1 MSKLAS
7 FAAGFGGGYLKAR
20 DKEYERERQEK
31 ADARQAKLDDM
42 QAEQFGWARDA
53 AEAKRRERADKEAID
68 RAVTEGMS
76 AGTVQ
81 DAGAVRYADADGAQ
95 KTAYQPD
102 LKTAEFAAEQQR
114 LEEGQSLTPP
124 ATPSAPQAEQA
135 ASVRTLGGARRLFSG
150 LTAASDAKKFVD
162 ENPVTPYAKF
172 MAMSEK
178 LSTMAGG
185 QEKADAYLKR
195 AKEAEKEGAFRAL
208 TMLDAGDPEGA
219 LKAWNSTGAKRLGE
233 GQKFVT
239 VADKAGNKIH
249 RVVNSDGLV
258 VVPNVEQAMLRY
270 LSGIEGAAASAKA
283 RAEAEDKIR
292 AKLAEP
298 VVVGDGGTFIP
309 GVGDTRQGF
318 TNPKSQVVPRGAAL
332 VTEGASKPAFVNT
345 DTSGGSGD
353 GTGGGKGKGKEDD
366 PRAVATTAVMNAIK
380 ESAESKT
387 LNADQLI
394 GVQATV
400 RSLVDNAARN
410 NQQLDPY
417 VAGKVALTAAL
428 KPESVKP
435 AYNRTT
441 GEFENTVA
449 YNGNTFSVGKVDQAT
464 MPESQLKSV
473 AQAYVSKLP
482 PESRSEY
489 IKAATGDVG
498 VLRKI
503 DADIAASHGRE
514 WTERFTAATGRRP
527 TQQDINASIDRTRA
541 IVQQNIALVGASGA
555 VEQDKK
561 QRETASRQQAQADAQ
576 KAIGTPESIMA
587 LPPGEAQKIYAQYN
601 QYTNARQREAL
612 QNKMRRDR
620 LGAPAGGLRQP

>member
-20 DKEYERERQEK
+20 DREYERERQEK
-31 ADARQAKLDDM
+31 LDARQAKIDDM
-42 QAEQFGWARDA
+42 QAEQFGWAREA
-53 AEAKRRERADKEAID
+53 AEAKRRERADKDAID
-68 RAVTEGMS
+68 KAITDGVS
-76 AGTVQ
+76 AGTVKE
-81 DAGAVRYADADGAQ
+81 AGAVSYTDADGAK

-102 LKTAEFAAEQQR
+102 LKTAQFAADQQR
-114 LEEGQSLTPP
+114 LEESQSLTPP

-135 ASVRTLGGARRLFSG
+135 ASVRTLDGARRLFSG

-162 ENPVTPYAKF
+162 ENPVTPYAKY
-172 MAMSEK
+172 MALSER
-178 LSTMAGG
+178 LSGMAGG

-239 VADKAGNKIH
+239 VTDEAGNKTH
-249 RVVNSDGLV
+249 QVVNSDDSV
-258 VVPNVEQAMLRY
+258 AVPNVERSLLRY
-270 LSGIEGAAASAKA
+270 LSGIEGVAASAKA
-283 RAEAEDKIR
+283 RAEAEDRIR

-298 VVVGDGGTFIP
+298 QIVGDGGAFIP
-309 GVGDTRQGF
+309 GVGDPRKAF
-318 TNPKSQVVPRGAAL
+318 INPKSQVVPKGAAL

-353 GTGGGKGKGKEDD
+353 GAGGGKGKGKEDD
-366 PRAVATTAVMNAIK
+366 PLTVGTTAVMNAIK

-400 RSLVDNAARN
+400 RSLVANAARN

-428 KPESVKP
+428 KPEMVKP
-435 AYNRTT
+435 AYNRAT

-482 PESRSEY
+482 PESRAEY
-489 IKAATGDVG
+489 IKAASGDVTAQ
-498 VLRKI
+498 RKI
-503 DADIAASHGRE
+503 DADIAASHGKE
-514 WTERFTAATGRRP
+514 WIERFTAATGRRP

-541 IVQQNIALVGASGA
+541 IVQQNIALVGVSGA

-561 QRETASRQQAQADAQ
+561 QRETASKQQAQAEAQ
-576 KAIGTPESIMA
+576 KAIGTRQSIMA
-587 LPPGEAQKIYAQYN
+587 LPPGEAQKIYAKYG
-601 QYTNARQREAL
+601 QYTNAFQREAL
-612 QNKMRRDR
+612 QLKMERDR
-620 LGAPAGGLRQP
+620 LRAPVGGLLQP